1 MIRSDRHC
9 GRICARARQ
18 LAARMGDK
26 EVVVDPTELEHL
38 EKIAALL
45 NDAER
50 QVRQASYAPSA
61 GANTCEG
68 THTIGAAV

>member
-1 MIRSDRHC
+1 
-9 GRICARARQ
+9 
-18 LAARMGDK
+18 MGDK